1 MYRNVAT
8 EMSPDRD
15 GQTDSARPIR
25 PDRFGQ
31 TEMAQT
37 EMSPDRNGQTE
48 MAQTEMAQTETVRPK
63 WLRPKWLRP
72 KWPDRQVVYP
82 FYYNCSLCATQN
94 WSYLQSNLKHTK

>member
-1 MYRNVAT
+1 MSRPKCPLT
-8 EMSPDRD
+8 E
-15 GQTDSARPIR
+15 TARPIR

-63 WLRPKWLRP
+63 
-72 KWPDRQVVYP
+72 
-82 FYYNCSLCATQN
+82 
-94 WSYLQSNLKHTK
+94 